1 MKTESPAE
9 MLVIV
14 SMLSIIV
21 ILLLS
26 DVNKTE
32 TLFAF

>member
-1 MKTESPAE
+1 MKTESPAK